1 VNTRPDLAAA
11 GAILVVGLAAIV
23 AAWAFQLIGGYVPCM
38 LCLQE
43 RIPYYVGLPLALI
56 AFGAAY
62 AGASAGIVRLFLLLA
77 GLAFLVN
84 VGLGVYHA
92 GAEWAWWPGPS
103 TCGAAPTPASGD
115 LLDQLDNIRIVSCTE
130 ASWRLFGLS
139 FAGWNAVIS
148 LVIVLVAL
156 WGASR
161 PGPRQA

>member
-1 VNTRPDLAAA
+1 VNARLDQTAA
-11 GAILVVGLAAIV
+11 GVILLVGLAAIV
-23 AAWAFQLIGGYVPCM
+23 AAWGFQLIGGYVPCM
-38 LCLQE
+38 LCLEE

-103 TCGAAPTPASGD
+103 SCGGGSSGGSGD
-115 LLDQLDNIRIVSCTE
+115 LLSQIDKIHVVSCTE
-130 ASWRLFGLS
+130 ASWRFLGLS
-139 FAGWNAVIS
+139 FAGWNAVVS
-148 LVIVLVAL
+148 LLIVLVAL

-161 PGPRQA
+161 PGVRRA